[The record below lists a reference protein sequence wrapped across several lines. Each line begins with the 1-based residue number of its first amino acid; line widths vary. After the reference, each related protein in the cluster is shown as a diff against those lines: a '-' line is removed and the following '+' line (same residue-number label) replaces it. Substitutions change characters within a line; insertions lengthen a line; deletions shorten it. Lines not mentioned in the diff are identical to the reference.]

1 MSAKEAIEKRYGK
14 IKEGVGKSDKFG
26 AAADGKRC
34 FTDENILD
42 ELKECAG
49 SSSEEE
55 GEHCG
60 HSIDILMSDKGDESA
75 ENDQLDEEQHQL
87 KLKVEREL
95 REHLKAEDS
104 STGGKDNE
112 PIQNDMTA
120 SQMLFADGQVS
131 ASSEHTEL
139 RLVVEEKDE
148 DNNTRNHKEILL
160 DPDKLDVAL

>member
-55 GEHCG
+55 GEHRG

-120 SQMLFADGQVS
+120 SQMLFADGQVQLDVCS
-131 ASSEHTEL
+131 QHMH
-139 RLVVEEKDE
+139 VDEKDE